1 MWRRHHFSSG
11 AAYGRTLAGGGHKSH
26 ERSGSRAS
34 STYLRFFTIETR
46 QWRCFLLRC
55 YAVATAVAVARAAS
69 CRTQRASPVNAHML
83 PLTLSPANLSFQAST
98 IRCGSHGQRPIAP
111 EEWYKEAE
119 DPHTPP
125 ANQ

>member
-1 MWRRHHFSSG
+1 MDARWQEVATRVTSALAREPAARIFDFSRLRHGSG
-11 AAYGRTLAGGGHKSH
+11 AA
-26 ERSGSRAS
+26 
-34 STYLRFFTIETR
+34 
-46 QWRCFLLRC
+46 FLLRC
-55 YAVATAVAVARAAS
+55 HAVATAVAVARAAS